1 MLPRPVPLADAP
13 VQEATATPVAHWFP
27 TPVQAVPTPAPIPAV
42 VPSAEPVA
50 AAAVSAQESAPVSIV
65 AVSPA
70 PTPAPAETPAPT
82 VVAVESAPVL
92 AAAPVASAPVADPI
106 VVPPAPAPEAEPVD
120 LSASLQQAGLVM
132 IETSS
137 TAPREQALPEAP
149 KLGRKPRQVQV
160 AAAEPLQMVET
171 RRD

>member
-1 MLPRPVPLADAP
+1 M
-13 VQEATATPVAHWFP
+13 
-27 TPVQAVPTPAPIPAV
+27 V
-42 VPSAEPVA
+42 VVEP
-50 AAAVSAQESAPVSIV
+50 
-65 AVSPA
+65 
-70 PTPAPAETPAPT
+70 
-82 VVAVESAPVL
+82 APVL
-92 AAAPVASAPVADPI
+92 AAAPVASTPAADPI
-106 VVPPAPAPEAEPVD
+106 VVPPAPAAAPVD

-132 IETSS
+132 IETSG